1 MIDQYIKTLIG
12 EEIVLEDGTV
22 KRKTGFINMLIGG
35 CDSYQALLSCG
46 ELVLIVNSGI
56 VYTINVLDMF
66 PQDLQLTIYYRNTT
80 KGSVYD
86 IKYNPELANQII
98 QRIYPLLITGDEMVV
113 YYDEHFD
120 QNLLFQEM
128 KNGKNTD
135 GQFKFILDSN
145 YNFRI
150 IFMLYKGIFNMTKA
164 DKLSLIIYEKSFLY
178 GAPNGTYLEFV
189 FTLHK
194 KKLNKKYEIKFL
206 ILNLWR
212 DRRFVI

>member
-150 IFMLYKGIFNMTKA
+150 IFMLYKGIFNMAKA

-206 ILNLWR
+206 I
-212 DRRFVI
+212 

>member
-12 EEIVLEDGTV
+12 EDYTLEDGTV
-22 KRKTGFINMLIGG
+22 KKKAGLISMLVGG
-35 CDSYQALLSCG
+35 CDSYQALLLYG

-56 VYTINVLDMF
+56 VYSINVSDMF

-80 KGSVYD
+80 KGSIYET
-86 IKYNPELANQII
+86 KYNPELANQIM
-98 QRIYPLLITGDEMVV
+98 QRTYPLFLTGQETVV

-120 QNLLFQEM
+120 QNDLFQEM
-128 KNGKNTD
+128 RNGKITD

-145 YNFRI
+145 YDFKI
-150 IFMLYKGIFNMTKA
+150 IFMLYKGIFNMAKA
-164 DKLSLIIYEKSFLY
+164 DKLSLIVYEKSFLY

-189 FTLHK
+189 FNLYK
-194 KKLNKKYEIKFL
+194 KKFNKEYEIKFL

-212 DRRFVI
+212 DRRFY

>member
-22 KRKTGFINMLIGG
+22 KRKTGFINTLIGG
-35 CDSYQALLSCG
+35 CDSYQALLSYG

-150 IFMLYKGIFNMTKA
+150 IFMLYKGIFNMAKA

-189 FTLHK
+189 FTLYK

-212 DRRFVI
+212 DRRFII

>member
-1 MIDQYIKTLIG
+1 
-12 EEIVLEDGTV
+12 
-22 KRKTGFINMLIGG
+22 MLIGG

-150 IFMLYKGIFNMTKA
+150 IFMLYKGIFNMAKA

-178 GAPNGTYLEFV
+178 GAP
-189 FTLHK
+189 
-194 KKLNKKYEIKFL
+194 
-206 ILNLWR
+206 
-212 DRRFVI
+212 DRKSVV

>member
-150 IFMLYKGIFNMTKA
+150 IFMLYKGIFNMAKA